1 MRFRPEAKDLCNPI
15 PEGIRQSGYVGMN
28 AAIGLGDYP
37 PGWRV
42 FLNCRA
48 ISGAVFSSGIRV
60 LLQPMQPHFLPG
72 ARHSKG
78 APFPGS
84 LFVHLLFVG

>member
-28 AAIGLGDYP
+28 AAIGLEDYP

-42 FLNCRA
+42 FFNCRA
-48 ISGAVFSSGIRV
+48 ISGAVFSSGI
-60 LLQPMQPHFLPG
+60 LAPLQPMQPHFLPG
-72 ARHSKG
+72 AQHSKG
-78 APFPGS
+78 VPFRVN
-84 LFVHLLFVG
+84 LFVHQSFVE